1 MLDNKKLRQGIYSAI
16 IAAVAALGVAFGIR
30 AEQVDALTQALV
42 GIISVLGVGGGSL
55 ALSKTNAPHEQVKD
69 AALEGARSEAVRI
82 LEDVAARQ
90 ETYPGFNEDEQYIDG
105 PSLNLDGDDEEV
117 GDELSDVES
126 EESTPPGWE

>member
-82 LEDVAARQ
+82 LEDIAERQ
-90 ETYPGFNEDEQYIDG
+90 ETYTDVDENAQYIDG
-105 PSLNLDGDDEEV
+105 PSLNLEESNEIV
-117 GDELSDVES
+117 NDVLNPIDS